1 MALARRVLGSGIPPL
16 ATTNIVGDVTS
27 GVTSL
32 GSTQATAYQMVTTGV
47 EITSAGAS
55 TGVTLLPGDAGDMQ
69 WVYNGNSGN
78 TITIYPPGTDT
89 VNNGATSITLAV
101 NKLMIFVK
109 RSSTAW
115 SSHLT
120 A

>member
-1 MALARRVLGSGIPPL
+1 MALAQRLTGSGAPALL
-16 ATTNIVGDVTS
+16 ATNIVGDVAS

-32 GSTQATAYQMVTTGV
+32 GTNQATAYQCVAVGTEV
-47 EITSAGAS
+47 TSAGSS
-55 TGVTLLPGDAGDMQ
+55 TGVTLLPGNPGDSL

-78 TITIYPPGTDT
+78 TITIYPNGTDT
-89 VNNGATSITLAV
+89 LNNGATSITLAV
-101 NKLMIFVK
+101 NKMMLFIK

-115 SSHLT
+115 SSVLT

>member
-1 MALARRVLGSGIPPL
+1 MAIAQRLMGSGLPAL
-16 ATTNIVGDVTS
+16 VAQNIVGDVDS
-27 GVTSL
+27 GVTAL
-32 GSTQATAYQMVTTGV
+32 GTNQATAYQCTKIGTEV
-47 EITSAGAS
+47 TSAAAS
-55 TGVTLLPGDAGDMQ
+55 TGVTLLPGNPGDIV

-78 TITIYPPGTDT
+78 TITIYPNGTDT

-101 NKLMIFVK
+101 NKLMFFVK

-115 SSHLT
+115 ATILT